1 LLVPQG
7 DAGALH
13 AALSRLALDPSE
25 RERLGE
31 AGHAVALRDF
41 DEALPAQR
49 ALDLY
54 RTLLAEKRERK
65 EGR

>member
-1 LLVPQG
+1 
-7 DAGALH
+7 
-13 AALSRLALDPSE
+13 
-25 RERLGE
+25 
-31 AGHAVALRDF
+31 VALRDF